1 MKTRKVHLEQLLGKL
16 VRDPD
21 EVKVG
26 RILSVH
32 AEIEGDECV
41 VREYD
46 LGAAALM
53 ENLGISVLRI
63 AHGLFKWEPL
73 RVPWDQLDLSDP
85 DRPRLRCPVAELK
98 SRNR

>member
-1 MKTRKVHLEQLLGKL
+1 MKARKVHLEQLLGKL

-32 AEIEGDECV
+32 AEIEGTECV

-46 LGAAALM
+46 LGAAALL
-53 ENLGISVLRI
+53 ENLGISILRV
-63 AHGLFKWEPL
+63 AHGLFRIEPI

-85 DRPRLRCPVAELK
+85 EHPRLRCPVAALK
-98 SRNR
+98 SRTR

>member
-1 MKTRKVHLEQLLGKL
+1 MKTRKIHLERLIGKQ

-46 LGAAALM
+46 LGAAALL
-53 ENLGISVLRI
+53 ENLGISALRI
-63 AHGLFKWEPL
+63 TGRLFRMEPL
-73 RVPWDQLDLSDP
+73 RVPWDQIDLSDP

-98 SRNR
+98 ARRR